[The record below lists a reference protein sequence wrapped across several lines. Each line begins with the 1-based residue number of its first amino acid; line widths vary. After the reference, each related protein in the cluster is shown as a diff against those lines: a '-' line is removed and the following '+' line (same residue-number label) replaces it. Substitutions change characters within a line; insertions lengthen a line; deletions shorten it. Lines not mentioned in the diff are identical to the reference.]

1 MIIFFASPIGLGHA
15 TRDIAICE
23 EIKSMTK
30 ERILIVT
37 GRPAYDIFSNYGYS
51 AENVYIPEKFDIDN
65 LMQLRSPLKW
75 LFKYFMYYRN
85 CKKIAKDLV
94 ESNEGSLIVSDEDFA
109 SVAVGEKKNLK
120 RILITDLLETHFV
133 KGIFS
138 TIESQM
144 NKSMQSMLKK
154 CDRVIIPDYGN
165 DVDNISYVGPVVRRL
180 SITNRDL
187 LRKKLGIDKKTI
199 LVSIGGTSAGRYF
212 VDKTLN
218 AYKNLRTK
226 MDLDLFVALGPSL
239 AKLESNNPTYRN
251 IGFVS
256 NLHEYIYASDLVLSL
271 AGRSTIDESRVYG
284 TPGIFIPIKNHFEQE
299 QNARKLGYA
308 YEDISRLETLIIE
321 KIQTGRVYSCKQWC
335 QDCRQ
340 NCYGN
345 GIKIKNDEGICFH
358 LKVFIILV
366 RGLRRD
372 LNPPRAVSSS
382 NESILNVVVHSR
394 LY

>member
-1 MIIFFASPIGLGHA
+1 MMIFFASPIGLGHA

-23 EIKSMTK
+23 EMKLMTNEK
-30 ERILIVT
+30 ILIVT

-51 AENVYIPEKFDIDN
+51 TENVYNPEKFDIDN
-65 LMQLRSPLKW
+65 SMQLRSPLKW

-94 ESNEGSLIVSDEDFA
+94 DSNEVSLIVSDEDFA
-109 SVAVGEKKNLK
+109 SVAIGEKKDLK

-154 CDRVIIPDYGN
+154 CDRIIIPEYGI
-165 DVDNISYVGPVVRRL
+165 DVDNISYVGPIVRKL

-187 LRKKLGIDKKTI
+187 MRKKLGIDKKTI

-212 VDKTLN
+212 VDRALN
-218 AYKNLRTK
+218 AYENLRSK
-226 MDLDLFVALGPSL
+226 MDLDLLIALGPSL
-239 AKLESNNPTYRN
+239 NKFERNNLTYRN

-299 QNARKLGYA
+299 QNARKLGYK
-308 YEDISRLETLIIE
+308 YEDISRLENLIIE
-321 KIQTGRVYSCKQWC
+321 KIEAGRDSKIVS
-335 QDCRQ
+335 
-340 NCYGN
+340 NN
-345 GIKIKNDEGICFH
+345 GARNAAKIVMEMI
-358 LKVFIILV
+358 
-366 RGLRRD
+366 
-372 LNPPRAVSSS
+372 
-382 NESILNVVVHSR
+382 
-394 LY
+394 